1 MLVENAARIDGRFA
15 EALDPALREVLVV
28 ANRRAGAGDRAKLA
42 AELQS
47 QLATVGFV
55 VHEAAGFAA
64 AEEFFATHPQS
75 LRAIVTLGGDGT
87 VGAMLNIAPVGTPL
101 VVVPC
106 GTENLLAKYVGNTRE
121 VADVVKLIT
130 EGVVIRLDAGCAG
143 GRLFSLMLSAGFDA
157 QVVHALHHARSGNI
171 SHFSYARPIWQAL
184 RSYRFPGLVMK
195 SAAGE
200 HAGSW
205 LFCMNLPSYARGLPI
220 LPQATGHDG
229 LLDVCVLK
237 KGSIA
242 AGVWYAWN
250 ILRGRHQKLPSV
262 STHRVAELRIEPLG
276 GDSDICRPVPYQ
288 LDGDPGGHLPVDVK
302 IVPERLTLVV
312 RRGVAERLG
321 FALA

>member
-1 MLVENAARIDGRFA
+1 METTAQIAGRSAA
-15 EALDPALREVLVV
+15 ALDPAIREVLVV
-28 ANRRAGAGDRAKLA
+28 ANRRAGAGDRAKLGA
-42 AELQS
+42 ALQS
-47 QLATVGFV
+47 QLSAAGFV

-64 AEEFFATHPQS
+64 AEEFFSHHHQP

-87 VGAMLNIAPVGTPL
+87 VGAMLNIAPPGTPL

-106 GTENLLAKYVGNTRE
+106 GTENLLAKYIRTTRE
-121 VADVVKLIT
+121 VADIVRLIT

-157 QVVHALHHARSGNI
+157 HVVHSLHHARSGNI
-171 SHFSYARPIWQAL
+171 SHLSYARPIWQAL

-195 SAAGE
+195 STAGDF
-200 HAGSW
+200 AGSW
-205 LFCMNLPSYARGLPI
+205 LFCMNLPPYARGLPI
-220 LPQATGHDG
+220 LPQAAGHDG

-242 AGVWYAWN
+242 AGIWYMWN
-250 ILRGRHQKLPSV
+250 ILRGRHQRLPSV

-276 GDSDICRPVPYQ
+276 GDFNIDRPVPYQ

-312 RRGVAERLG
+312 RREVAERLG
-321 FALA
+321 FAPA